1 MNLIIKSFSKKY
13 ISILILILINF
24 LFTYKYSSRYFSFPF
39 FISILS
45 SLFYLILLSD
55 FIIIDI
61 KNKVLIK
68 IKYALIALFT
78 LGCIYV
84 FSQINIMDLNVDRW
98 SVITSF
104 WDTYFSGN
112 YPYLAKSHLGN
123 YPGPMPIYFLLALPF
138 YAINELGYFSLFGF
152 FLFVYLIHKSK
163 ILPRKKLLFILFLM
177 SSSFFLWEIV
187 SRSNIFTNS
196 MLVVWFL
203 YTYSESKKNN
213 INLLYLSAIIAGLLI
228 STRAVFIIPY
238 IVIFMYSLRKKEITI
253 FNFSVCIMISLL
265 SFSASFLPII
275 LSYPD
280 DFFKMNPFLIQ
291 SSFLIPSYYIIL
303 FILIT
308 LVFSFLTKSKNDTY
322 FFSGLSLF
330 TSILIYFIYHTIKIG
345 IDEAVLGNI
354 IDFSYFIF
362 CIPFLLLYLIKT
374 QESHIVT

>member
-39 FISILS
+39 FFSILS